1 MKNTIVAICIIAA
14 LVACT
19 VDARMEN
26 DVNTTE
32 AERLAN
38 EAGCSQERINDLMVR
53 INTLKSTIKTTGLYR
68 VGKVTCSTSAKTI
81 TDCDCENLHVST
93 MLPAPL
99 SSTLKSP
106 VSAAT
111 IADQTYT
118 IIIEGDK
125 KGKKVNCGYY
135 LTTKNLRPIQLKC
148 PSKPSDSDDEK
159 PDEEKPDEEK
169 PVAKRSALSRFFKRG
184 RKNLKRRV
192 GRFFKRGK
200 RSRNARRKLLQ
211 QGGCSS

>member
-1 MKNTIVAICIIAA
+1 
-14 LVACT
+14 
-19 VDARMEN
+19 
-26 DVNTTE
+26 
-32 AERLAN
+32 
-38 EAGCSQERINDLMVR
+38 MVR

-68 VGKVTCSTSAKTI
+68 VGRVTCSTSAKTI
-81 TDCDCENLHVST
+81 TDCDCENLQVST
-93 MLPAPL
+93 KLPAPL

-135 LTTKNLRPIQLKC
+135 LTTKNLHPIQLKC
-148 PSKPSDSDDEK
+148 PSKPSDSDDEKPDEEKPDEEK